1 MDTDTEPVD
10 PYFMDPYMTDEEII
24 ATFTPLEHEFYKWQ
38 ILGRE
43 EAIRLDEEV
52 VSNYDKFYIRL
63 KEKFPFPNIE
73 KAFWHFI
80 KKWSGRH
87 LRRRRI
93 VITPK
98 DFYERLRTTDCKNA
112 TSLGGTSVWM
122 HTEAIS
128 DLLFGQSNFGGSLM
142 HYALDTGPQYLLPD
156 TPYGKMIDPKSPD
169 ILQNT
174 VLAIDIDVEKIA
186 RRSILAQQPTLGL
199 PRDAKRS
206 RRENR
211 SSGEESTVSVRSTNS
226 DDFIIREPF
235 VFFQIGALCCCTD
248 KEWMRRDTEY
258 ADRPYDPDFQET
270 GYGVVVRLDNNG
282 YPTGAVYIVYK
293 YQEEATPAV
302 SDDPSKPAFWK
313 EREWRDS
320 QNNEL
325 PHIRRLYPGCDQKF
339 FLAKIADNLA
349 DLKEDGHFDIQ
360 VISEERKTVVLAKR
374 AGDTQMIIP
383 NEIVAEVHPK
393 DQERT
398 PSS

>member
-1 MDTDTEPVD
+1 METDTRFTD
-10 PYFMDPYMTDEEII
+10 PYLMDPYMTDEEII

-43 EAIRLDEEV
+43 EAIRLGEELV
-52 VSNYDKFYIRL
+52 RNRGKFYIRL

-73 KAFWHFI
+73 EAFWHFI

-112 TSLGGTSVWM
+112 TSLGETSLWM
-122 HTEAIS
+122 HTETVP
-128 DLLFGQSNFGGSLM
+128 DFLFGQSNFGGSLM
-142 HYALDTGPQYLLPD
+142 HYALSTGPLYLFPD
-156 TPYGKMIDPKSPD
+156 TPYCKMIDPSDPY
-169 ILQNT
+169 ILKDT

-186 RRSILAQQPTLGL
+186 RRSILVQQPTLGL

-211 SSGEESTVSVRSTNS
+211 SSGEESTISVRSANS

-258 ADRPYDPDFQET
+258 ADDSYDPEFQET

-293 YQEEATPAV
+293 YQLAATPAV
-302 SDDPSKPAFWK
+302 SDDPSEPAFWK
-313 EREWRDS
+313 EREFEDRFGT
-320 QNNEL
+320 EL

-339 FLAKIADNLA
+339 FLAKIADNLE
-349 DLKEDGHFDIQ
+349 DLKEDGQLDIQ
-360 VISEERKTVVLAKR
+360 VISEERKPVVPAKKVGIR
-374 AGDTQMIIP
+374 QRIIP
-383 NEIVAEVHPK
+383 SEILAEVPLE
-393 DQERT
+393 D
-398 PSS
+398 